1 MAELGNSWT
10 KRITQLLSAAA
21 VALSLVFVGLEVR
34 ETARQT
40 QLNTEALQMAAY
52 QDLIGQIEQF
62 NIAMLEPASASVY
75 IKLVDPEGSWDALT
89 PLERNQGERILFLL
103 VRHADMA
110 YYQYEQGLLPKDRL
124 DSAVRPFVA
133 DLGAPLYRDFWERRK
148 ANFVPAFQ
156 DYINAQ
162 VAGS

>member
-1 MAELGNSWT
+1 LDKAWS
-10 KRITQLLSAAA
+10 KRITQIFSAGA

-62 NIAMLEPASASVY
+62 NIAMLEPSSAAVY
-75 IKLVDPEGSWDALT
+75 MKLTDPNGTWDALT
-89 PLERNQGERILFLL
+89 PLEQNQGERILFLL
-103 VRHADMA
+103 TRHADMA

-124 DSAVRPFVA
+124 DSAVRPLVGGFV
-133 DLGAPLYRDFWERRK
+133 APLYRDFWERRK

-156 DYINAQ
+156 DYIDSQ
-162 VAGS
+162 IAGL